1 MVYARRRIV
10 RSARR
15 PARRAPVRRPTR
27 RARVV
32 RSRPTRRMYR
42 R

>member
-1 MVYARRRIV
+1 MPRYAGRSI

-15 PARRAPVRRPTR
+15 PVRRATVRRPTR
-27 RARVV
+27 RTRVART
-32 RSRPTRRMYR
+32 RPTRRMYR

>member
-1 MVYARRRIV
+1 MPRYVRRSV

-15 PARRAPVRRPTR
+15 PVRRATIRRPTR
-27 RARVV
+27 RARVA
-32 RSRPTRRMYR
+32 RTRPTRRMYR

>member
-1 MVYARRRIV
+1 MPYARRRIV

-15 PARRAPVRRPTR
+15 PVRRATVRRPTR
-27 RARVV
+27 RTRVART
-32 RSRPTRRMYR
+32 RPTRRMYR

>member
-1 MVYARRRIV
+1 MPYAPRRSV

-15 PARRAPVRRPTR
+15 PVRRRSIRRPTR
-27 RARVV
+27 RTRVS
-32 RSRPTRRMYR
+32 RARPTRRMYR